1 MSAPTSP
8 ALESLRRQL
17 EGRWERIEQ
26 ARERYTR
33 LTQQLSSFRWQSA
46 LRGQPE
52 LLKETR
58 EHEAELT
65 EVLAY
70 VEHRAH
76 REQWPRE
83 HAGLRVLQELRTQR
97 VKLEALAHKRLAQAT
112 LQNGASLAEALS
124 GLETLTLALPPRPPD
139 AEDPVLF
146 EDWMLSWTSPG
157 RVWLTPNRLLW
168 RPWFG
173 DPVQLPLAALQPEAI
188 TLLPGWIGLHVKRMG
203 LTLFSLSYAE
213 TLTSLLRL
221 CLRTVN
227 MPHGQPQA
235 NDVATSPAYCHRV
248 NHLHP
253 ERWGLGVFGPHGAAL
268 LPARHRTFLG
278 FCLRLVGFPA
288 RKLQPAELRQ
298 LESLVEHLRQLPP
311 GEREHALREL
321 TRARDGRFWPLT
333 GFHLGPSTEQDLIFQ
348 SGKQYLVVPQP
359 PSTFHDVLQQHR
371 PAGDIHS
378 PELRSLPPGNSW
390 FQENKFRL
398 GIAGGAALFYAS
410 ALFGPFPEDP
420 LSYVSGNPVLYA
432 GHALLAWTSMSY
444 TKNRGLTV
452 LPGLLFSIVFY
463 PLLTCFP
470 LILVFMWGSLK
481 PKQQ

>member
-1 MSAPTSP
+1 MSAPTPP

-17 EGRWERIEQ
+17 EGRWEHLER

-33 LTQQLSSFRWQSA
+33 LIQQLSSFRWQSA

-70 VEHRAH
+70 VEHRAR

-83 HAGLRVLQELRTQR
+83 HPGLRVLQELRTQR
-97 VKLEALAHKRLAQAT
+97 VKLEALAHKRLAQAP

-124 GLETLTLALPPRPPD
+124 GLETLTLALPPRPPGAD
-139 AEDPVLF
+139 DPVLF

-173 DPVQLPLAALQPEAI
+173 DPVQLPLAALQPEAVI
-188 TLLPGWIGLHVKRMG
+188 LLPGWIGLHVKRMG
-203 LTLFSLSYAE
+203 LTLFSLSYSK

-227 MPHGQPQA
+227 MTHGQPQA
-235 NDVATSPAYCHRV
+235 NAVATSPAYCRHV
-248 NHLHP
+248 NHPSP
-253 ERWGLGVFGPHGAAL
+253 ERWGLGVFGPHGATL
-268 LPARHRTFLG
+268 LPTRHRTFLDV
-278 FCLRLVGFPA
+278 CL
-288 RKLQPAELRQ
+288 KLLGVPVLKLLPAELRP

-311 GEREHALREL
+311 GEFEHALREL

-333 GFHLGPSTEQDLIFQ
+333 GLHRGRSTGRELVFQ

-359 PSTFHDVLQQHR
+359 PPTLHDVLQQPR
-371 PAGDIHS
+371 PAGDSHS
-378 PELRSLPPGNSW
+378 PESHPLVHSHPPGNSW
-390 FQENKFRL
+390 FQDNRFRL
-398 GIAGGAALFYAS
+398 GIAGGAALFYSS
-410 ALFGPFPEDP
+410 ALFAGPFPGHP
-420 LSYVSGNPVLYA
+420 LSYVGY
-432 GHALLAWTSMSY
+432 ALLAWTSMSY
-444 TKNRGLTV
+444 TKNRGITV
-452 LPGLLFSIVFY
+452 MPGLLFSFLFY

-470 LILVFMWGSLK
+470 LILVFMWDILK
-481 PKQQ
+481 PKQP